1 MNDDR
6 KVELLKGEYADACE
20 KYLQAFC
27 KNYQMRYEKDAWV
40 ADKVGTIACVCD
52 YYFDFSVIKYCVD
65 NELTDFNELMSWY
78 DYTINCSSLSLDVP
92 NFESWHKGCP
102 RVSDSKL
109 EQLLAMKRDLE
120 REIKEFTGKDKIV
133 NIF

>member
-1 MNDDR
+1 MN
-6 KVELLKGEYADACE
+6 KSHIKLLKDSYADACE

-27 KNYQMRYEKDAWV
+27 ANYEFQYESDAWV
-40 ADKVGTIACVCD
+40 AGEVGTIANVGD
-52 YYFDFSVIKYCVD
+52 YFFGFDVIKYCVD
-65 NELTDFNELMSWY
+65 NDLKDYNELLNWY
-78 DYTINCSSLSLDVP
+78 DHTLNCGQLGLPIP

-102 RVSDSKL
+102 RVSDSKM

>member
-1 MNDDR
+1 MN
-6 KVELLKGEYADACE
+6 KAHIKLLKDSYADACE

-27 KNYQMRYEKDAWV
+27 ANYEFQYERDAWV
-40 ADKVGTIACVCD
+40 ANEVGTIACVGD

-65 NELTDFNELMSWY
+65 NDLKDYSELLEWY
-78 DYTINCSSLSLDVP
+78 DYTLNCGQLGLSTP

-102 RVSDSKL
+102 RVSDNKM
-109 EQLLAMKRDLE
+109 EQLLAMKYDLE
-120 REIKEFTGKDKIV
+120 KEIKEITGECKQV